1 MKRRV
6 TVAIKNQGREVSKG
20 QLTLVTELVDA
31 EKLTRD
37 EAEVIR
43 RNAATSSGRFK
54 LRIRCAVRS
63 MGFCTKKYSP
73 CFSFCRAEL
82 IFAIAARA

>member
-1 MKRRV
+1 MYSLRLRRSE
-6 TVAIKNQGREVSKG
+6 AYFLRIKEG

-43 RNAATSSGRFK
+43 EMLMEQWG
-54 LRIRCAVRS
+54 
-63 MGFCTKKYSP
+63 P
-73 CFSFCRAEL
+73 CDL
-82 IFAIAARA
+82 IENPPPN